1 VRQVLGETALLHGVP
16 RQATVVASA
25 PCVLLLFYLD
35 ALQFVLDASAAPW
48 AVLRAISKYRE
59 LRGRPPTPPPAEA
72 AADCEEEAAPPS
84 SPGGTEAAAAPPEP
98 PPAPMAPTAAAPA
111 PETVLEAPS
120 RAPPRLMSS
129 AEVGRGGMLRGWG
142 DSPHSPVNI
151 AAHGPA
157 SGLVSTFLTAVDG
170 SPEKQAVESVRGQF
184 SRQAGPRER
193 RASGSSRRHSST
205 SVPAGRE
212 RESALETR
220 AARSPVA
227 GAPGPETPF
236 PPADRAPPPPHDVRE
251 ARPGR
256 WEGASAAPRHGVRAR
271 DLLASRSRSRP
282 GSAAALLPQ
291 PAGIVAAAA
300 GGLEGRLG
308 APGQALRGTRGVDG
322 FWAGGSKW
330 GASRCAELRA
340 RSGAVR
346 RAAGRSASVNAGVPA
361 SGRVSVLWGYE
372 QLLERSASS
381 LSFALP
387 GISGGGGGTTR
398 SATSLG
404 LTSAAARPRS
414 VASPGRTSPLG
425 RPMAPPASS
434 DALQRADQF
443 LRAAA
448 ADPALAA
455 SALGARAAA
464 RAEFSQA
471 GPSYD
476 AAEAALS
483 RLGPF
488 AVVPVHDCCLFQMAV
503 RPRPPG
509 LEGRP
514 CCAAW
519 LPALLPDSVL
529 GAVERATSWSAEVLT
544 GPVNAG
550 VGH

>member
-1 VRQVLGETALLHGVP
+1 VRATQVLGETALLHGVP

-59 LRGRPPTPPPAEA
+59 LRGRPPPPPPAEA
-72 AADCEEEAAPPS
+72 AADSAEEATPPS
-84 SPGGTEAAAAPPEP
+84 SPGGTEAVSAS
-98 PPAPMAPTAAAPA
+98 
-111 PETVLEAPS
+111 PETVLEAAS

-142 DSPHSPVNI
+142 DSPHS
-151 AAHGPA
+151 HGD
-157 SGLVSTFLTAVDG
+157 TFLTAVHG
-170 SPEKQAVESVRGQF
+170 SPEKRAAKSVRGQF
-184 SRQAGPRER
+184 SRQVGPRER
-193 RASGSSRRHSST
+193 RASGSSRRRSST

-212 RESALETR
+212 RGSALETR

-227 GAPGPETPF
+227 GAPGPETPSS
-236 PPADRAPPPPHDVRE
+236 PADRAPPPPHAVRE

-256 WEGASAAPRHGVRAR
+256 WEGAGAAPRHGVRAR

-519 LPALLPDSVL
+519 LPALLPASVL